1 MKEAMR
7 AIIIV
12 IVISGGVFILSRFQR
27 SQVHQEAETE
37 RTKALERTATIRNPF
52 AQILRLV
59 QSMHPLPEIQ
69 SKEFSTPEAPEGVV
83 SPCLVVDLSFT
94 SPEVWLPRCDWPDE
108 IRAKSP
114 EDVETLILL
123 HPMKIE
129 VATYGAEMRRGYRQ
143 DYKLWVYL
151 WKTKK
156 LLVQGVLQGGPL
168 PEKITVSKFDF
179 SGKDIVG
186 NPPNLREWLF
196 GSSSKPVT
204 Q

>member
-12 IVISGGVFILSRFQR
+12 IVILSGVFILSRFQR
-27 SQVHQEAETE
+27 SQVHQEAETV
-37 RTKALERTATIRNPF
+37 RIKALERTATIRDPF
-52 AQILRLV
+52 APILRLV

-69 SKEFSTPEAPEGVV
+69 SKEFSTPEAPRGVV

-94 SPEVWLPRCDWPDE
+94 SPEVWLPWCDWPYE

-114 EDVETLILL
+114 DDVETLILL

-129 VATYGAEMRRGYRQ
+129 VATYGERHGYRQ

-156 LLVQGVLQGGPL
+156 LLVQGVLQGGSL
-168 PEKITVSKFDF
+168 PEKITVSKFDL
-179 SGKDIVG
+179 SGKAIVG
-186 NPPNLREWLF
+186 NSPNLREWL
-196 GSSSKPVT
+196 
-204 Q
+204 